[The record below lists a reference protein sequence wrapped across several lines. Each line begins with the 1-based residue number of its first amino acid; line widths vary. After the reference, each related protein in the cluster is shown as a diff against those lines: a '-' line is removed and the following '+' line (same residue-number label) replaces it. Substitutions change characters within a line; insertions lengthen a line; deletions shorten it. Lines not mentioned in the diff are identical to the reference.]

1 MENNQNVTSVQ
12 VNEDSELNEYALAK
26 AENFLNKIADK
37 LAQKAGRDII
47 KEYHCENEDAD
58 VCHVNVLC
66 YFTDDITKVVKQI
79 EEKKKWKILESKN
92 YVDAPKKNGYRGYV
106 LKIGIPV
113 ENRKN
118 ETAVIIIQ
126 IHTIGMEYWLEMESQ
141 INEGK
146 AKKKDKLKSYSE
158 HIIQMEEELLKM
170 RKK

>member
-1 MENNQNVTSVQ
+1 MENIQNVTPVQ
-12 VNEDSELNEYALAK
+12 VNEESNLNEYALNK
-26 AENFLNKIADK
+26 VQNFIDKIADK

-47 KEYHCENEDAD
+47 KEYHSENEDAD
-58 VCHVNVLC
+58 ICRVTVLC
-66 YFTDDITKVVKQI
+66 YFTDDITKVVRQL

-92 YVDAPKKNGYRGYV
+92 YIDAPKKNGYRGYM

-118 ETAVIIIQ
+118 ETAVIMVQ

-141 INEGK
+141 ITEGK
-146 AKKKDKLKSYSE
+146 VKKKDKLKSYSE
-158 HIIQMEEELLKM
+158 HIIQMEEELLKL